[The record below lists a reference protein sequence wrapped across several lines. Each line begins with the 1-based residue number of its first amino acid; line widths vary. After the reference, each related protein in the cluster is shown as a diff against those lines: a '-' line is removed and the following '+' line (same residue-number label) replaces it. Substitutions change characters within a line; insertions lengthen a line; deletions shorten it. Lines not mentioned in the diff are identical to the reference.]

1 MTFVYRLRGAD
12 KIEHD
17 RTNDYVNVTRC
28 IVRRLC
34 IENVR
39 CSPTDATRLE
49 SLIVVVPSLKHL
61 HGQIEMLIWK
71 LPRSEAAGAS
81 RCFGLASFSTFTPS
95 IEFSPFFSR
104 SSRIWTITDFSL
116 VGIFILSVCR
126 SARCHDPSVT
136 LRRPFSGEEIE
147 FLGHSSAERSFRNNN
162 SIMAGPS
169 HTKEA
174 GYRDRSE
181 SGALPEKGNRK
192 REKYRMRIPTGLVV
206 GSVNYKKKFQ
216 RFKHKSFSMAL

>member
-1 MTFVYRLRGAD
+1 MLLVVLYEGFASKMSGAHRL
-12 KIEHD
+12 
-17 RTNDYVNVTRC
+17 T
-28 IVRRLC
+28 
-34 IENVR
+34 
-39 CSPTDATRLE
+39 TRLE
-49 SLIVVVPSLKHL
+49 SLIVVVSLSRLPSLEHL

-71 LPRSEAAGAS
+71 LPPSEAAGAS
-81 RCFGLASFSTFTPS
+81 RCFGPAWFSTFAPS

-104 SSRIWTITDFSL
+104 SSRIWTITNFSL
-116 VGIFILSVCR
+116 VGIFIFSVCR

-136 LRRPFSGEEIE
+136 LRQPFSDEKIE
-147 FLGHSSAERSFRNNN
+147 FLGHSSTERSFRNNN
-162 SIMAGPS
+162 SIMAGSS

-206 GSVNYKKKFQ
+206 GSVNYKKMFR